1 VDVKAEEVRALGLG
15 FTYYFFILSAYYVI
29 RPIRDDFGAAG
40 GIENL
45 PWMFTGTLVT
55 MLIANALFAALVA
68 KFSRR
73 RFIPIAYRFFI
84 ANLLIFLVLLMTIS
98 KGNQVW
104 VGRAFFVWTSVFN
117 LFVISVFWAFMV
129 DVFSSDQGKRLFGF
143 ISVGGTLGAILGAA
157 ITATLV
163 RKIGTLNLLVV
174 SAVLLELSAQCVRLF
189 PKTIAEPGVS
199 SKKKAVEESP
209 VGGGIWSGIVHNAS
223 SPYLLGISAYM
234 LLYALTS
241 TLLYFQQVGIAAS
254 AYADRSARTAFF
266 AQIDLL
272 VNVLTVLVQAF
283 LTGRL
288 LKWFGVGVT
297 LAILPA
303 LSFVGFTTMGV
314 VPTLAL
320 LVIFLTLRR
329 AGNFAIARPARET
342 LFTVVSREDK
352 YKAKNF
358 IDTVVYRT
366 GDQIGAWSS
375 GALSWSGLGLTGVSF
390 VAAPIAAV
398 WLIVSFWLGRRQSE
412 MAREVQ
418 SPHSGSAA

>member
-1 VDVKAEEVRALGLG
+1 MRALVLG
-15 FTYYFFILSAYYVI
+15 FIYYFLILSSYYVI

-45 PWMFTGTLVT
+45 PWMFTGTLVV
-55 MLIANALFAALVA
+55 MLIANAFFAALVA

-73 RFIPIAYRFFI
+73 RFIPIAYRFLI
-84 ANLLIFLVLLMTIS
+84 VNLLVFLVLLMTIS

-104 VGRAFFVWTSVFN
+104 VGRAFFIWTSVFN

-143 ISVGGTLGAILGAA
+143 ISVGGTLGAIVGAA

-163 RKIGTLNLLVV
+163 RKVGTLNLLLIC
-174 SAVLLELSAQCVRLF
+174 AVLLELSAQCVRFF
-189 PKTIAEPGVS
+189 PRAES
-199 SKKKAVEESP
+199 AIKKETKAEAP
-209 VGGGIWSGIVHNAS
+209 VGGRIWAGIVHNIR
-223 SPYLLGISAYM
+223 SPYLLGISSYM
-234 LLYALTS
+234 LLYAITS

-254 AYADRSARTAFF
+254 AFADRGARTAFF
-266 AQIDLL
+266 AQIDLV
-272 VNVLTVLVQAF
+272 VNVLTILCQAL

-303 LSFVGFTTMGV
+303 LSVLGFTTMGIA
-314 VPTLAL
+314 PTLVV

-342 LFTVVSREDK
+342 LFTVVTREDK
-352 YKAKNF
+352 YKSKNF

-375 GALSWSGLGLTGVSF
+375 GALTWSGLGLTGVSF

-398 WLIVSFWLGRRQSE
+398 WLFVSLWLGKKQSAL
-412 MAREVQ
+412 AREAE
-418 SPHSGSAA
+418 P